1 MKHTTTHAHANISH
15 KVTNIICVYIYI
27 YIYNIYKHNIIYIYI
42 YLLKYIYIYIYIYIY
57 MHTLANF
64 LTFQRS
70 CKVDM
75 TLWCWTS
82 SDLPWKNILYFR
94 GEINNVEQRQ
104 INVCYLSVDINN
116 FRQRRNNVVI
126 FYSVF
131 HNMDQRQNNVV
142 NIIICKKLKSEPWV
156 KRKTTF
162 LSFK

>member
-27 YIYNIYKHNIIYIYI
+27 YIYIYNIYKHNIIYIYI
-42 YLLKYIYIYIYIYIY
+42 FTKIYIYIYIY

-64 LTFQRS
+64 LTFQRY

-94 GEINNVEQRQ
+94 VGINNVEQRQ
-104 INVCYLSVDINN
+104 INVCYLNVDINN
-116 FRQRRNNVVI
+116 FRQRRNNAVI
-126 FYSVF
+126 FYAVF

-142 NIIICKKLKSEPWV
+142 NVIICKKLKSEPWV